1 MGIRAIFYVAGR
13 NFMENDMSKTH
24 EYFQQELGLDKKTSE
39 AIKILMDE
47 GLLEPLLV
55 ELMDALEAEE
65 YQNTTKEIGK
75 NVDSN
80 LEKTMEKM
88 TPIEAE
94 LVEGTGLSLQTVREI
109 LEVN

>member
-1 MGIRAIFYVAGR
+1 
-13 NFMENDMSKTH
+13 MENDMSKTH

-55 ELMDALEAEE
+55 DLRNSLEAEE
-65 YQNTTKEIGK
+65 HQNTTSG
-75 NVDSN
+75 NN
-80 LEKTMEKM
+80 FYPHLEKTKEKM

-94 LVEGTGLSLQTVREI
+94 LVEESGLSLHTVREI
-109 LEVN
+109 LEVT

>member
-1 MGIRAIFYVAGR
+1 
-13 NFMENDMSKTH
+13 MEIDMSKTH

-55 ELMDALEAEE
+55 DLRSTLEAEE
-65 YQNTTKEIGK
+65 YQNTTSGK
-75 NVDSN
+75 KSDPH
-80 LEKTMEKM
+80 LKKTKEKM

-94 LVEGTGLSLQTVREI
+94 LVEESGLSLQTVREI
-109 LEVN
+109 LEVT

>member
-55 ELMDALEAEE
+55 DLRNALEAEE
-65 YQNTTKEIGK
+65 YQNTTSGIKFDPGKEDLIKRGF
-75 NVDSN
+75 SP
-80 LEKTMEKM
+80 E
-88 TPIEAE
+88 EAE
-94 LVEGTGLSLQTVREI
+94 EWLQMS
-109 LEVN
+109 

>member
-1 MGIRAIFYVAGR
+1 
-13 NFMENDMSKTH
+13 MSKTH

-55 ELMDALEAEE
+55 ELRDALEAEE

>member
-1 MGIRAIFYVAGR
+1 MGKKY
-13 NFMENDMSKTH
+13 N
-24 EYFQQELGLDKKTSE
+24 YFQQQLGLDEKTSE

-55 ELMDALEAEE
+55 ELWDAQEAEE